1 MNYANIKTYSIE
13 NGTGVRVSLFVSG
26 CTHHCKGCFN
36 EEAWIFLMGNHLQKR
51 RKMRS
56 STI

>member
-36 EEAWIFLMGNHLQKR
+36 EEAWDFLMENHLQKR
-51 RKMRS
+51 RKMRL

>member
-36 EEAWIFLMGNHLQKR
+36 EEAWDFSGTTSDWVKAAHC
-51 RKMRS
+51 S
-56 STI
+56 PS

>member
-1 MNYANIKTYSIE
+1 MYYGTIKKSDIA

-36 EEAWIFLMGNHLQKR
+36 EETWNFMYGQEFTKE
-51 RKMRS
+51 
-56 STI
+56 TE

>member
-26 CTHHCKGCFN
+26 CTPS
-36 EEAWIFLMGNHLQKR
+36 LQG
-51 RKMRS
+51 MFQ
-56 STI
+56 